1 MKKIY
6 KYELSLQEDQILA
19 LPEGAKVLSVN
30 YDCGGFLCL
39 WALVNPI
46 ATTFEDVKIKILGT
60 GWELH
65 NIDSEVYFTTVID
78 ANFVWHIFIRKL

>member
-39 WALVNPI
+39 WALVNPYSNDLQ
-46 ATTFEDVKIKILGT
+46 DVKDQNSRHGMGT
-60 GWELH
+60 
-65 NIDSEVYFTTVID
+65 S
-78 ANFVWHIFIRKL
+78 